1 MFWIQSGLKTFLWY
15 MFKFAVT
22 WKHVYLIKMKKKLNS
37 HQIGKIILYSQ
48 WLGIHKTV
56 RPWPFCQCHGCQE
69 TDCYGGNENGHD
81 AAQTGLSH
89 GNDGQDG
96 YDGQTAAHL

>member
-1 MFWIQSGLKTFLWY
+1 MEKCIFHRNEKRNE
-15 MFKFAVT
+15 FKIV
-22 WKHVYLIKMKKKLNS
+22 WKHVYDWYENQIYFLI
-37 HQIGKIILYSQ
+37 SQ

-96 YDGQTAAHL
+96 